1 MPLQGLDFSRSN
13 QALARFNQFLAY
25 DLLDQNKS
33 DRDVALMGIQDRLMR
48 ERQVEAGQIDMG
60 VAEYKSALSNEESWT
75 KAKLEFA
82 KQPRFEY
89 LNMWANMAIDKTVPE
104 KYHPT
109 IRNAVKERAAIL
121 GEMADAFQQASQGKM
136 SWENAYAIGNA
147 AGVKGLTEMTQE
159 AGSNRR
165 ANLAAEVDREK
176 LDVEE
181 KRLTDTGAGRT
192 QAAAEKMTDRY
203 IKWVDDTVSY
213 LVGEGVQGQAMTGE
227 MPIYLESKSRD
238 PLSSQDRGFT
248 LTHLQ
253 NIKGQILRKGYGS
266 LTDGQLAFISK
277 VYNTPSVQ
285 GFVTEKLKTNPPAP
299 ATPAAGARPP
309 RPGGSPAPIAG
320 GTQGGLSPVTGA
332 TTAEYDQALA
342 KVRETWIA
350 QKEAEGI
357 EATGLAAEKP
367 AEGESLEAFNVR
379 MAGVRK
385 QHHLAAIKY
394 VDEKIMPTLLKGM
407 R

>member
-1 MPLQGLDFSRSN
+1 M
-13 QALARFNQFLAY
+13 
-25 DLLDQNKS
+25 KVS
-33 DRDVALMGIQDRLMR
+33 DKLMR
-48 ERQVEAGQIDMG
+48 EREIERGEIDIG
-60 VAEYKSALSNEESWT
+60 VARYKSALTDKEAYT
-75 KAKLEFA
+75 KAMLDYAKLPGADYLITMARLATDPNLPEDMKPIAAAAA
-82 KQPRFEY
+82 KQYAEMIIP
-89 LNMWANMAIDKTVPE
+89 LA
-104 KYHPT
+104 
-109 IRNAVKERAAIL
+109 RAA
-121 GEMADAFQQASQGKM
+121 QAASNGTGT
-136 SWENAYAIGNA
+136 WEDYAA
-147 AGVKGLTEMTQE
+147 LLKGGGFKGMEEGYKESGT
-159 AGSNRR
+159 NRR

-253 NIKGQILRKGYGS
+253 NINGQILRKGYDS

-309 RPGGSPAPIAG
+309 RPGGSPAPVAG
-320 GTQGGLSPVTGA
+320 GTQGGLNPYTGN
-332 TTAEYDQALA
+332 TAEETAGIAAQKRQALVNHYTELYIQQVYGGA
-342 KVRETWIA
+342 RSPENIA
-350 QKEAEGI
+350 Q
-357 EATGLAAEKP
+357 ATADANEFISK
-367 AEGESLEAFNVR
+367 F
-379 MAGVRK
+379 
-385 QHHLAAIKY
+385 
-394 VDEKIMPTLLKGM
+394 IMK
-407 R
+407 